1 MRVFRNWNTSAAQSE
16 TRGKSSSAWKRAC
29 LRARDE
35 EGQALLEFAY
45 VVPVLL
51 TLVMGIVVFGSAL
64 NNYLVLTDAT
74 AVGAR
79 ILSIS
84 RGQTTDPCSTAS
96 AAVIAAAPNLT
107 SSKLT
112 FAYTFNGVAFSGT
125 TCNSASTT
133 TGAAG
138 DLVQGQS
145 ESVTVTYPCTLAVY
159 ANNWAPTC
167 TLQSKLTE
175 QVQ

>member
-1 MRVFRNWNTSAAQSE
+1 MRDLRKWNTASDSCKTPSA
-16 TRGKSSSAWKRAC
+16 AWKRAC

-79 ILSIS
+79 VLSIS
-84 RGQTTDPCSTAS
+84 RGQTTDPCSATAI
-96 AAVIAAAPNLT
+96 AVEGAAPNLKAANFKFSFVLNGT
-107 SSKLT
+107 
-112 FAYTFNGVAFSGT
+112 AYSGA
-125 TCNSASTT
+125 TCS
-133 TGAAG
+133 GAQTN
-138 DLVQGQS
+138 LVEAQNAQ
-145 ESVTVTYPCTLAVY
+145 VTVTYPCNLKFFSF
-159 ANNWAPTC
+159 NPAPSC
-167 TLQSKLTE
+167 NLTAQTTE
-175 QVQ
+175 RVQ